1 MNLHGVG
8 RAGSTRYLG
17 VLIASITYGVALVAT
32 SLLARGSWAQA
43 ILAAPML
50 FIVGTGFG
58 LFLVG
63 FIRPEWTVAARLG
76 RVQLLVLA
84 FTVGAVGAGIVA
96 TLLTAMFP
104 GVWLSAGVIGIV
116 ALVGLVRTAHLWH
129 PRDSE
134 WSEVGWWFA
143 AALPVALAAW
153 WLGFGAVSQYP
164 FTDLFA
170 EVHSMKAAQEYATT
184 GVLNP
189 YVFLTYSDFRSALLG
204 AVAGVFGVDLLKL
217 VWPLRYIMTLAYL
230 VMIFAFVDALFAD
243 RGRKWVAFLILAL
256 ANTWVLLTNGSL
268 AIASTTA
275 LVGFLA
281 APAIYPGDSVSRTR
295 ERLIVPAGL
304 MLAFV
309 LCVLL
314 NSYLFQLAAFVVV
327 LVAFQLAVWWRQGA
341 AVSLGRLVAVSGWA
355 LAIMLNHR
363 SALLFVPLA
372 GLAWLAFELI
382 RSGFAARALMTA
394 RVVWIT
400 FIILPVVGAAAI
412 ALVVLQRLGLSIG
425 LPDAQTVFSYVTVL
439 VLGQPILAT
448 DEISLGLGS
457 DVATIELVRALGP
470 VFGIVAGGL
479 AIWWW
484 WRHPPWRLAALSME
498 ADRDRVVLLTATWS
512 AGCLMT
518 LGILSGFPFF
528 YRSMFLV
535 TNLLAVAVAELVLQ
549 LVVEARGAAAGR
561 IRLAGAAVVGLAALL
576 VGCVYAFDPL
586 HLGDTYQA
594 LVRPSLVAGVVIAAV
609 AAALMWSASRVVRVA
624 SLAACLG
631 SVLAIDRAGMTSAL
645 GSYSYGPLPAGQT
658 YVSHYAQ
665 DDLDAIAWIRAN
677 RPRSLLLSD
686 PYTLGLA
693 KALTGAPTM
702 YLFSNLDTVNP
713 AAVAVPKE
721 IVGAVVSSSSDA
733 AIGVCTGLSSL
744 FGNLSDEAQFQI
756 FDEGSTLAGLARA
769 VRAGGRAPA
778 TIEPIKPMSLADLR
792 QRFPAT
798 GANGGPPI
806 SIPGA
811 PAWSV
816 TLLVNPRTVEWADMP
831 PDRRLSYYPPT
842 GKLQPDVLANMRN
855 GPFSVLEVVNDR
867 TAIVSLNCGEALY

>member
-1 MNLHGVG
+1 MNLQNAG

-17 VLIASITYGVALVAT
+17 ILIASITYGVALVAT

-63 FIRPEWTVAARLG
+63 FIRPEWIVAARLG
-76 RVQLLVLA
+76 RVQLVVLA

-96 TLLTAMFP
+96 TLLTAVLP
-104 GVWLSAGVIGIV
+104 GVWLSAGVIGLV

-129 PRDSE
+129 PRESE

-143 AALPVALAAW
+143 AALPVALATW

-281 APAIYPGDSVSRTR
+281 APAIYPGDRASRTR

-309 LCVLL
+309 LCVVL
-314 NSYLFQLAAFVVV
+314 NSYLFQLAAFVAV
-327 LVAFQLAVWWRQGA
+327 LIVFQLAVWWRPRV
-341 AVSLGRLVAVSGWA
+341 AVGLGRLVAVSGWA

-372 GLAWLAFELI
+372 GLAWLVFELI
-382 RSGFAARALMTA
+382 RSGLAARALMAA

-400 FIILPVVGAAAI
+400 FIALPVVGAAAV
-412 ALVVLQRLGLSIG
+412 ALVVLQRLGFSIG

-484 WRHPPWRLAALSME
+484 WRHPPWRLAALGME

-535 TNLLAVAVAELVLQ
+535 ANLLAVAVAELVLQ
-549 LVVEARGAAAGR
+549 LVVEARGAATGR
-561 IRLAGAAVVGLAALL
+561 IAGAAFVALAALL
-576 VGCVYAFDPL
+576 VGCVYAFDPF

-594 LVRPSLVAGVVIAAV
+594 LVRPTLVAGVVVAAV
-609 AAALMWSASRVVRVA
+609 AAALTWSASRVVRVA

-631 SVLAIDRAGMTSAL
+631 IVLAIDRAGMTSAL

-658 YVSHYAQ
+658 YVSHYSQ
-665 DDLDAIAWIRAN
+665 NDLDAIAWIRAN

-693 KALTGAPTM
+693 KALTGEPTM
-702 YLFSNLDTVNP
+702 YLFSNLDTANP

-721 IVGAVVSSSSDA
+721 IVAAVVSSQPSRDA
-733 AIGVCTGLSSL
+733 AIGVCSGLSSL

-756 FDEGSTLAGLARA
+756 FGEGGTLAGLARA

-778 TIEPIKPMSLADLR
+778 TTAHIKPMSLADLR

-798 GANGGPPI
+798 GTNGGPPN

-842 GKLQPDVLANMRN
+842 GKLQPDVLTNMRN

-867 TAIVSLNCGEALY
+867 TAIVSSNCGQALY